1 MQVCIGR
8 CTRRG
13 GSAAYC
19 AALEVCCGG
28 FGARLGGVRN
38 GLLIVVVGH
47 RQIMVLGNQRRVA
60 APFADYMQGKASC
73 QFGLAAGEREVRDTP
88 ATSSALSDA
97 VLAVAGL
104 RSRVET
110 RLY

>member
-1 MQVCIGR
+1 MGVVSAFAA
-8 CTRRG
+8 G
-13 GSAAYC
+13 GFC
-19 AALEVCCGG
+19 AA
-28 FGARLGGVRN
+28 LGGVRN

-88 ATSSALSDA
+88 TTSSALSDA

>member
-1 MQVCIGR
+1 MLCLILCRFGGVFCICCAGF
-8 CTRRG
+8 
-13 GSAAYC
+13 C
-19 AALEVCCGG
+19 AAL
-28 FGARLGGVRN
+28 GGVLD

-47 RQIMVLGNQRRVA
+47 RQIMVLGNQLRVA

-88 ATSSALSDA
+88 ATSSALSAA